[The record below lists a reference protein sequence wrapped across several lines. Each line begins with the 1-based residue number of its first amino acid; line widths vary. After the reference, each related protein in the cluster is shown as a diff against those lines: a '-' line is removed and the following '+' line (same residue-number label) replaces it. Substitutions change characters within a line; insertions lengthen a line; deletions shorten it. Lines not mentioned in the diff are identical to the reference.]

1 MVEHLF
7 LRFLGDEAFG
17 GYEGVYLLIPI
28 KNQLSLGNG

>member
-7 LRFLGDEAFG
+7 CVFGDEAFG

>member
-7 LRFLGDEAFG
+7 LRCGGDEAFG

-28 KNQLSLGNG
+28 KNQLSLGSG

>member
-7 LRFLGDEAFG
+7 LRFGDEAFG

-28 KNQLSLGNG
+28 KNQLSLGNA

>member
-7 LRFLGDEAFG
+7 LRFWGTKRLAAI
-17 GYEGVYLLIPI
+17 YLLIPI